1 MWTINDFPV
10 YVMGSRQ
17 SINEK
22 LTYPYCMKN
31 NKAFLLTN
39 CSKVFFYCHW
49 RCLPSHNHYRKN
61 RKDFLNGKCEKDVA
75 AFVLSGTE
83 LYKAVSQYEDIV
95 FSFQP
100 GKQKILSFGVIY
112 N

>member
-31 NKAFLLTN
+31 NKAFMLTN
-39 CSKVFFYCHW
+39 CSKVFFYCHL
-49 RCLPSHNHYRKN
+49 RLLPSHNHYRKN

-75 AFVLSGTE
+75 PFVLSGTE
-83 LYKAVSQYEDIV
+83 LYKVVSQYEDIV
-95 FSFQP
+95 FSF
-100 GKQKILSFGVIY
+100 
-112 N
+112 